1 MGALALALALTA
13 ACAAPPLPP
22 SVPRAVSVAEP
33 VSARVADT
41 SVRDLQVNSRCTAVN
56 LIVFALVSEFRT
68 EIGALSDRDAAQVL
82 LVNGTL
88 ASFFQD
94 EVFAALSRQGIT
106 GAAARRADRALGQAY
121 ITAYLGAPTA
131 ANSPARRAQ
140 SARVMRDLEYCNVRL
155 AGLPG

>member
-1 MGALALALALTA
+1 MSQL
-13 ACAAPPLPP
+13 
-22 SVPRAVSVAEP
+22 VAES
-33 VSARVADT
+33 SAR
-41 SVRDLQVNSRCTAVN
+41 DLNVNARCTVVN

-68 EIGALSDRDAAQVL
+68 QIDDLSDTDAARVL

-94 EVFAALSRQGIT
+94 EVFAALSRQGVT

-121 ITAYLGAPTA
+121 VEAYLGAETA

-140 SARVMRDLEYCNVRL
+140 SDRVVRDLEFCNVTL
-155 AGLPG
+155 AGLPA